1 MSRSPLAAAA
11 LIVATVGVRPTAA
24 PAPVDPDPDR
34 PVFRLSVSLVQ
45 LDAVVTDKKGTH
57 VTGLGPSDF
66 IVLQDG
72 TPQHITAVAYV
83 DAADRWIAADG
94 QGPVP
99 APTSPRDARRV
110 IAFVVD
116 DVRMGFGSVYYTRR
130 ALAKIIDQL
139 LLPEDLAGIVTTSG
153 NRGTTWPLT
162 FGRAELKAAAN
173 RLRFSLSTAEIDGVT
188 ELMGLR
194 QVFDPDAEFRNYV
207 FAIAALE
214 RINDVIDSVRELPGR
229 KTIVLL
235 SEGFSLNDWGPEGSL
250 INLAL
255 RGLVDRAN
263 RAGVVIYAVDPRGLV
278 VTGLTAADSAE
289 SAAQAAAVQSE
300 RSALLRDTQ
309 DGLRFVAAQTGGFA
323 VVNNND
329 IPGALR
335 RIMDDQRGYYLIGYQ
350 PDASTFVT
358 DANRQF
364 RKLKIKVK
372 QKGLVVR
379 TRAGFYARPT
389 E

>member
-1 MSRSPLAAAA
+1 MSRIPLAAAA
-11 LIVATVGVRPTAA
+11 LIAITLGVRPSAA
-24 PAPVDPDPDR
+24 PGPVDPER

-45 LDAVVTDKKGTH
+45 LDAVVTDKKGRH

-66 IVLQDG
+66 VVLQDG

-83 DAADRWIAADG
+83 DAADRWVAADG
-94 QGPVP
+94 Q
-99 APTSPRDARRV
+99 PTPPPLTPHDARRV

-130 ALAKIIDQL
+130 ALSKIIDQL

-207 FAIAALE
+207 YAIAALN
-214 RINDVIDSVRELPGR
+214 RINDVIESVQELPGR

-235 SEGFSLNDWGPEGSL
+235 SEGFSLSDYGPEGSL

-263 RAGVVIYAVDPRGLV
+263 RAGVVIYAIDPRGLV
-278 VTGLTAADSAE
+278 VTGLTAADSPE
-289 SAAQAAAVQSE
+289 SAAQAGAVQAE

-309 DGLRFVAAQTGGFA
+309 DGLRFVSAQTGGFA

-350 PDASTFVT
+350 PDSSTFVPA
-358 DANRQF
+358 ANQQF
-364 RKLKIKVK
+364 SRLKIKVK

>member
-1 MSRSPLAAAA
+1 MSRIALASLT
-11 LIVATVGVRPTAA
+11 LIVTLLVIRPATA
-24 PAPVDPDPDR
+24 PAPDDPDR

-45 LDAVVTDKKGTH
+45 LDAVVTDTKGRH
-57 VTGLGPSDF
+57 VTNLGPSDF

-72 TPQHITAVAYV
+72 EPQHITAVAYV
-83 DAADRWIAADG
+83 DAADQWIATDG
-94 QGPVP
+94 KGPVP
-99 APTSPRDARRV
+99 MPRSPRDARRV

-130 ALAKIIDQL
+130 ALSQIIDRL
-139 LLPEDLAGIVTTSG
+139 LQPEDLAGIVTTSG
-153 NRGTTWPLT
+153 LRGTTWPLT

-188 ELMGLR
+188 ELMGSR
-194 QVFDPDAEFRNYV
+194 QLFDADAEFRNYV
-207 FAIAALE
+207 YATSALD
-214 RINDVIDSVRELPGR
+214 RINDVVDSVRELPGR

-235 SEGFSLNDWGPEGSL
+235 SEGFSLNDYGPEGSL

-289 SAAQAAAVQSE
+289 SAARAAAVQFE

-329 IPGALR
+329 IAGALR

-350 PDASTFVT
+350 PDPSTFVPA
-358 DANRQF
+358 ANKQF
-364 RKLKIKVK
+364 RRLKIKVK
-372 QKGLVVR
+372 QKGLIVR